1 MFDLRQERLDEVVEA
16 EVEFYGHQEP
26 ETQVP
31 AAIVQP
37 GFQLPTSIWLW
48 MIGCYAI
55 FLGAMT
61 ALVAGSGFALFMI
74 AISIFYVIVFF
85 TGSTILANLP
95 GVRGV
100 SPLDRGEALPTWCG
114 PMSRGSVYGQVLIV
128 PAGIAFFGVAVA
140 VIGAITS

>member
-1 MFDLRQERLDEVVEA
+1 MFDLRHERFDEIYEA
-16 EVEFYGHQEP
+16 EMHFVGFAEPRQEP
-26 ETQVP
+26 P
-31 AAIVQP
+31 RSIVQP
-37 GFQLPTSIWLW
+37 GFQLPTPIWMS

-55 FLGAMT
+55 FLGAMA
-61 ALVAGSGFALFMI
+61 ALVAGSGFALFMV

-95 GVRGV
+95 GVRGT

-140 VIGAITS
+140 LIGAVTS